1 MDVNVDDQNKV
12 KKETSVPARISDAL
26 GEVPRHRWSIRS
38 RRRRPKKAESS
49 GKERLLPFLS
59 NSTSRWSLPL
69 KNYTGM
75 ATIHITLSI
84 HHRGRF
90 ERKSVGKVSYI
101 GGEVT
106 EIERVN
112 VDTLNGFFISDLL
125 KGIGYTS
132 ISEFYWLE
140 PGKELHDGLR
150 LLRVD
155 MDVVRMYE
163 AAMKNGN
170 RVNVYTEHPVDQPV
184 VVEDKEL
191 TPSKGRRKVCAKR
204 VPTPKKTPKRRLAVV
219 EDDDDA
225 EIVGNVQVD
234 KQAQKSDEAQPMIEA
249 HEDNNPAPVATHE
262 PNNISQPPPTPVQ
275 PNEPPS
281 TQSQPSQQ
289 PLEVEHQPSQTHGID
304 PVPPPDTNV
313 FEALQQ
319 PWHSDETDQFIPSQA
334 NVSDPIAPEQLT
346 QCIPQPYRNPLSQ
359 EIPETTPPYDSNR
372 TPQNNETNPSDEFD
386 GQPKKN
392 RRRSTKR
399 PPPTR
404 QSFIPNPDPNKPS
417 TFYVPVDEDDFSDDS
432 VGYHCYESEDLH
444 SIPSDEDSNE
454 TPAFP

>member
-1 MDVNVDDQNKV
+1 M
-12 KKETSVPARISDAL
+12 SVPARISGAL
-26 GEVPRHRWSIRS
+26 GEVRRRRWSIRS
-38 RRRRPKKAESS
+38 RRRRLEYAESS
-49 GKERLLPFLS
+49 SEESLLPFLS
-59 NSTSRWSLPL
+59 YSTSRWSLPL

-90 ERKSVGKVSYI
+90 EREPVGKVSYI

-106 EIERVN
+106 EIERIN

-125 KGIGYTS
+125 KDIGYTS

-140 PGKELHDGLR
+140 PGKELDDGLR

-163 AAMKNGN
+163 AVMNNENKI
-170 RVNVYTEHPVDQPV
+170 NVYTEHPVDQLV

-204 VPTPKKTPKRRLAVV
+204 VPTPKKTPKRRLTVV
-219 EDDDDA
+219 KDDDDA

-234 KQAQKSDEAQPMIEA
+234 KQAQKSAEPQPMVEA
-249 HEDNNPAPVATHE
+249 HQENNPAPVATHE

-275 PNEPPS
+275 PDEPPS
-281 TQSQPSQQ
+281 TQSQPSQP
-289 PLEVEHQPSQTHGID
+289 PLEVEKQPSQTHGTNPI
-304 PVPPPDTNV
+304 PPPNANV
-313 FEALQQ
+313 SEASQQ

-346 QCIPQPYRNPLSQ
+346 
-359 EIPETTPPYDSNR
+359 
-372 TPQNNETNPSDEFD
+372 
-386 GQPKKN
+386 
-392 RRRSTKR
+392 
-399 PPPTR
+399 
-404 QSFIPNPDPNKPS
+404 
-417 TFYVPVDEDDFSDDS
+417 
-432 VGYHCYESEDLH
+432 
-444 SIPSDEDSNE
+444 
-454 TPAFP
+454 